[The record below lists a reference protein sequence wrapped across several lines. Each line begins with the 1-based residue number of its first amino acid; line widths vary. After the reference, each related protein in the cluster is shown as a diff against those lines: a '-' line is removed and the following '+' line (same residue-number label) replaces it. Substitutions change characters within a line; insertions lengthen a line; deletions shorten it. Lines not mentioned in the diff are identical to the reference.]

1 MAIVSCVWNLIHP
14 FPFLRQRTCS
24 ILLSFVSRNALWHGK
39 SFCYEMLK
47 LFHCFYCRL
56 AYSSLRT
63 RSEWGFGIRWNIEL
77 ATFLECLYFQ
87 LANLNFNSH
96 FASLQAWVS
105 SPAPVYKEHF
115 SYMSSCW
122 TSKGENL
129 PFHSSPRGGGDFEKT
144 IFDTYFHHLGRLSTI
159 KILVKP
165 LLIFNQQSSLFA
177 IIAKAVVCDHF

>member
-1 MAIVSCVWNLIHP
+1 MELFEILREGIQGSKLTFLATCEILRVVLIWTRKLQCPTRNEFFPLLYSFKHCRVNLMAIVSCVWNLIHP
-14 FPFLRQRTCS
+14 FPFLWQRTCS

-39 SFCYEMLK
+39 SFCYEVLQ

-77 ATFLECLYFQ
+77 ATFFECLYFQ

-105 SPAPVYKEHF
+105 SPGIRAK
-115 SYMSSCW
+115 
-122 TSKGENL
+122 
-129 PFHSSPRGGGDFEKT
+129 
-144 IFDTYFHHLGRLSTI
+144 FDS
-159 KILVKP
+159 
-165 LLIFNQQSSLFA
+165 
-177 IIAKAVVCDHF
+177 